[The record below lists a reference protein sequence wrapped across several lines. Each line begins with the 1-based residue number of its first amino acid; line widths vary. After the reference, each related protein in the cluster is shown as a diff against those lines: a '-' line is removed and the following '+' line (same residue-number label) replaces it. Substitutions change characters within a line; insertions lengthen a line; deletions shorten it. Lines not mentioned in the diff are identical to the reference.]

1 MKHVSPIT
9 GNGVDLSSAKP
20 PPEGEGGVRG
30 NKNEAKSLFKSSHPI
45 LLPEGE
51 GGRILKSTILPFTGS
66 YTLNDVQFLLKPMTM
81 PDTPVYIKEALIQSG
96 KKHYSE
102 MLTHESLPPDDYL
115 PLFYRA
121 MTLNQ
126 DRLAEHLLLLAED
139 ILTTRPHGI
148 TLVSL
153 ARAGT
158 PVGVLLKHVLNRHFK
173 IQVEHYSISI
183 LRDVGIDQ
191 NALRY
196 ILQNHA
202 PESLVFVDGW
212 TGKGVIARQLATSL
226 QAFAISDGISIP
238 AELYVLTDLSGWAT
252 VSASS
257 EDYLIPSSILNA
269 TISGLVSRSVYDK
282 NQANPS
288 DFHGC
293 LYYEQFARH
302 DLSNYFIETILARV
316 DRVRDVVGGRLGAH
330 SNNRHQLQ
338 TISRQF
344 LHWVAERYGVA
355 QHNYIKP
362 GIGEATRVLLR
373 REAQLLLLQDFDSE
387 ETLHLRWLAKSKSI
401 PIAVFKDLPYRAAA
415 LIKEIEL

>member
-1 MKHVSPIT
+1 MKNWV
-9 GNGVDLSSAKP
+9 
-20 PPEGEGGVRG
+20 
-30 NKNEAKSLFKSSHPI
+30 
-45 LLPEGE
+45 
-51 GGRILKSTILPFTGS
+51 PFTGS
-66 YTLNDVQFLLKPMTM
+66 YTLNDVQFLLKPMTLT
-81 PDTPVYIKEALIQSG
+81 DTPVPIKEALIQSG

-115 PLFYRA
+115 QLFYRA

-126 DRLAEHLLLLAED
+126 DRMAEHLLLLAEG
-139 ILTTRPHGI
+139 ILASRPQGI

-158 PVGVLLKHVLNRHFK
+158 PVGVLLKHVLNRYFN

-183 LRDVGIDQ
+183 LRDVGLDQ

-196 ILQNHA
+196 ILQKHA
-202 PESLVFVDGW
+202 PESFVFVDGW

-226 QAFAISDGISIP
+226 QAFSATDGIHIP

-252 VSASS
+252 FAASS
-257 EDYLIPSSILNA
+257 EDYLIPSCILNA

-282 NQANPS
+282 HAANPA

-293 LYYEQFARH
+293 LYYEEFTRN
-302 DLSNYFIETILARV
+302 DLSSYFIDAILSRV
-316 DRVRDVVGGRLGAH
+316 DVVRQDFRSGLEDRPG
-330 SNNRHQLQ
+330 NRQQLQ

-344 LHWVAERYGVA
+344 LDWIAEQYGITL
-355 QHNYIKP
+355 HNYVKP

-373 REAQLLLLQDFDSE
+373 REAQLLLLQDLDSE
-387 ETLHLRWLAKSKSI
+387 ATLHLRWLAGSKSI
-401 PIAVFKDLPYRAAA
+401 PIAVFKDLPYRAVA
-415 LIKEIEL
+415 LIKEIVS

>member
-1 MKHVSPIT
+1 MKNRT
-9 GNGVDLSSAKP
+9 
-20 PPEGEGGVRG
+20 
-30 NKNEAKSLFKSSHPI
+30 
-45 LLPEGE
+45 
-51 GGRILKSTILPFTGS
+51 PFTGS
-66 YTLNDVQFLLKPMTM
+66 YTQDGVQFLLKPMTM
-81 PDTPVYIKEALIQSG
+81 PDTPVHVKEALIQSG

-115 PLFYRA
+115 SLFYRA

-126 DRLAEHLLLLAED
+126 DRMAEHLLLLAED
-139 ILTTRPHGI
+139 ILVTRPHGI

-158 PVGVLLKHVLNRHFK
+158 PVGVLLKHVLKRYFNS
-173 IQVEHYSISI
+173 QSEHYSISI
-183 LRDVGIDQ
+183 LRDVGIDL
-191 NALRY
+191 NALRF

-226 QAFAISDGISIP
+226 QAFADSDDIYIP
-238 AELYVLTDLSGWAT
+238 AELYVLADLSGWAT
-252 VSASS
+252 VAASS
-257 EDYLIPSSILNA
+257 EDYLIPSCILNA

-282 NQANPS
+282 HTASPT

-293 LYYEQFARH
+293 VYYEQFARH
-302 DLSNYFIETILARV
+302 DLSNYFIEVMLARV
-316 DRVRDVVGGRLGAH
+316 DRVRDVVGGQLGAL
-330 SNNRHQLQ
+330 SNNRYQLQ

-344 LHWVAERYGVA
+344 LHWAAERYGIT

-373 REAQLLLLQDFDSE
+373 REAKLLLLQDWNSE
-387 ETLHLRWLAKSKSI
+387 ATRHLRWLAKSKSI
-401 PIAVFKDLPYRAAA
+401 QIEVFKDLPYRAAA
-415 LIKEIEL
+415 LIKEIES

>member
-1 MKHVSPIT
+1 MKNTV
-9 GNGVDLSSAKP
+9 A
-20 PPEGEGGVRG
+20 
-30 NKNEAKSLFKSSHPI
+30 
-45 LLPEGE
+45 
-51 GGRILKSTILPFTGS
+51 FTGS
-66 YTLNDVQFLLKPMTM
+66 YSLDDVQFLLKPMATLG
-81 PDTPVYIKEALIQSG
+81 DTPVHIKEALIQSG

-115 PLFYRA
+115 SLFYRA

-126 DRLAEHLLLLAED
+126 DRMAEHLLLLAKG
-139 ILTTRPHGI
+139 ILVTRQQGI

-158 PVGVLLKHVLNRHFK
+158 PVGVLLKHVLNRHFNR
-173 IQVEHYSISI
+173 QTEHYSISI
-183 LRDVGIDQ
+183 LRDVGLDQ

-212 TGKGVIARQLATSL
+212 TGKGVIARQLAASL
-226 QAFAISDGISIP
+226 QAFAASDGIHIP
-238 AELYVLTDLSGWAT
+238 PELYVLTDLSGWAA
-252 VSASS
+252 VAASS
-257 EDYLIPSSILNA
+257 EDYLIPSCILSA

-282 NQANPS
+282 HTDNS
-288 DFHGC
+288 TDFHGC
-293 LYYEQFARH
+293 LYYEQFARD
-302 DLSNYFIETILARV
+302 DLSNYFIDAILGRV
-316 DRVRDVVGGRLGAH
+316 DMIRHALGGRLGA
-330 SNNRHQLQ
+330 SPNNRQQLQ

-344 LHWVAERYGVA
+344 LHWIAERYGIT

-373 REAQLLLLQDFDSE
+373 REAQLLLLQDLDSE
-387 ETLHLRWLAKSKSI
+387 ATQHLRWLAESKSI
-401 PIAVFKDLPYRAAA
+401 QIAVYKDLPYRAVA